1 MGTGKSTEEGIDP
14 SGWER
19 FIYYSK
25 KTSSYNLVVTQWI
38 SLRNASQSSLPRTKQ
53 LNKHKQPWYFLT
65 LSENCRNVEISAEWH
80 PMPLLSRDWGCHKKQ
95 AADANPGREDH
106 PPTPTYIGNISDS
119 QIARFAANHGLR
131 TLQCNVS
138 CRQIMILVWSGQLR
152 WCHRLIN
159 WSEHDTHTPTDTLH
173 NNPMIIIWGLIF
185 TKFTYPHDQ
194 PGPPS
199 PVHSLTDT
207 QASLLPTSL
216 TPLYSPAVAITNQN
230 IGDLVWI
237 GCHY

>member
-53 LNKHKQPWYFLT
+53 LNKHKKPWYFLT

-106 PPTPTYIGNISDS
+106 PPTLQPTLEIFQILRSPDLLLTTGSAFCNAMSHAGKSWSRCGVDS
-119 QIARFAANHGLR
+119 
-131 TLQCNVS
+131 
-138 CRQIMILVWSGQLR
+138 
-152 WCHRLIN
+152 
-159 WSEHDTHTPTDTLH
+159 
-173 NNPMIIIWGLIF
+173 
-185 TKFTYPHDQ
+185 
-194 PGPPS
+194 
-199 PVHSLTDT
+199 
-207 QASLLPTSL
+207 
-216 TPLYSPAVAITNQN
+216 
-230 IGDLVWI
+230 
-237 GCHY
+237 

>member
-14 SGWER
+14 ASGWER

-25 KTSSYNLVVTQWI
+25 ETSSYNLVVTQWI

-53 LNKHKQPWYFLT
+53 LNKHKQPWYFLW

-95 AADANPGREDH
+95 AADANPGRENH
-106 PPTPTYIGNISDS
+106 PPTLQPTLEIFLILRSNY
-119 QIARFAANHGLR
+119 GLS

-138 CRQIMILVWSGQLR
+138 FVSCRQIMNMVWSGQLW

-159 WSEHDTHTPTDTLH
+159 WSEHDTHSTDTLH

-199 PVHSLTDT
+199 PVHSLT
-207 QASLLPTSL
+207 SPTSL
-216 TPLYSPAVAITNQN
+216 TPHYSPRLLPSPTKISG
-230 IGDLVWI
+230 IWI
-237 GCHY
+237 ELSVTKMI

>member
-53 LNKHKQPWYFLT
+53 LNKHKQPWYFFDIVRKLQKCGDKCRVT
-65 LSENCRNVEISAEWH
+65 PDASVVPGLGLSQETSCRCESWPRGSPAH
-80 PMPLLSRDWGCHKKQ
+80 S
-95 AADANPGREDH
+95 AAD
-106 PPTPTYIGNISDS
+106 IGNISDS
-119 QIARFAANHGLR
+119 QIARFAANYGLR

-159 WSEHDTHTPTDTLH
+159 WSEHDTHSH
-173 NNPMIIIWGLIF
+173 W
-185 TKFTYPHDQ
+185 HAAQ
-194 PGPPS
+194 
-199 PVHSLTDT
+199 
-207 QASLLPTSL
+207 
-216 TPLYSPAVAITNQN
+216 
-230 IGDLVWI
+230 
-237 GCHY
+237 